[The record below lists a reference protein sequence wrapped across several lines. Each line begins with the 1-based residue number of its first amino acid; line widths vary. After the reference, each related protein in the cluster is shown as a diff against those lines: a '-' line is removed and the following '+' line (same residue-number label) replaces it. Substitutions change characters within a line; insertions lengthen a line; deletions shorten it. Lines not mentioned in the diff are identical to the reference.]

1 MVLLQNS
8 LTTIKGAK
16 KMNFTL
22 EQLPYSYNALEPVM
36 DAQTVEIHYTKHHN
50 GYVVNLNAAL
60 EKYPEIDYSLEELL
74 INIKTLPQDIQTA
87 VRNNGGGHFNHTHF
101 WNLLSPNAK
110 LAPEGELAK
119 KIDQTFGSLEDFKKA
134 YVTAGTKH
142 FGSGWVWLVKD
153 KEGQLTILTMPN
165 QDAPVVYGT
174 PLLGVDLWEHS
185 YYLKHQN
192 KRADYLN
199 SLWQIIDWGYVEKLY
214 AK

>member
-1 MVLLQNS
+1 
-8 LTTIKGAK
+8 
-16 KMNFTL
+16 MNFTL